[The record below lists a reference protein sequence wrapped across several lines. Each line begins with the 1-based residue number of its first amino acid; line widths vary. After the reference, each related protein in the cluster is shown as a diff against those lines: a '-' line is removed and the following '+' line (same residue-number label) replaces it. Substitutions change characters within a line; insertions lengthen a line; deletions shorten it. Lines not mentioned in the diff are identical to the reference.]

1 MADKDKKYLIQDDE
15 LGEEE
20 TKKVTQYDFSK
31 SGDVEKF
38 NDDLRRKKPDAE
50 EITVGGEGA
59 QIEEEDNIE
68 EVEQTRVMKFDLKKS
83 ADIKQLQQMFDKG
96 VDSSKITV
104 GTDGT
109 IQVAENQED
118 VIGTRLPDNVRLTM
132 EDFKKLID
140 DKSKINL
147 SESEIMSI
155 LFESE
160 NPRMSKAELIE
171 EISNQIIYEADMHD
185 DVRRKFDSGEHDYSG
200 HLDSDTVRNISQ
212 EIFGDVQRNIR
223 EKTGRQNVN
232 MDDVQMLLG
241 HSLMSAIQKEQ
252 RIGTGVLE
260 QRAIQMIRNQFNI
273 PEDAVDFDAQI
284 TGLPQLGGTAIQKG
298 NLQYTKGTKTPPQGK
313 SEEELK
319 PEVTRRRLTNAMM
332 HGAARKSQNL
342 HHLSD
347 ELRNDDPTLNNDYS
361 KIMAAN
367 DAMYWM
373 MSDESIENEGRNGVH
388 AGNVRLDLSN
398 PEKPKIIAQGIVF
411 PILLHELAK
420 GVMELM
426 ALWSLPED
434 KDVRDYVTD
443 KTDHLQAETNDIRLG
458 SHIWGKFVEQI
469 PVDNQEVISLTFNM
483 LQQLPTD
490 EFNNVMSGLANNQ
503 EQARSVVRDLAQ
515 QAIDE
520 LSREDYEDAIGQYG
534 DDEGEVQYGDDQ
546 EPDDVDDIL
555 GGGQEV
561 DTPMDEPVDP
571 STWSQKEIQ
580 DEIDAALDAGDYE
593 TVANLSKYLR

>member
-1 MADKDKKYLIQDDE
+1 MADKNKKYLIQDDE

-20 TKKVTQYDFSK
+20 TKKVTQYDFNK
-31 SGDVEKF
+31 SGDIEKF
-38 NDDLRRKKPDAE
+38 NQDLDRKKPDAE
-50 EITVGGEGA
+50 EITVGGDGA
-59 QIEEEDNIE
+59 QIEEEENIE
-68 EVEQTRVMKFDLKKS
+68 EVEQSRVMKFDVKNGGDVK
-83 ADIKQLQQMFDKG
+83 ALQQMLDKG
-96 VDSSKITV
+96 VDSKKITV

-109 IQVAENQED
+109 IQVSENQED
-118 VIGTRLPDNVRLTM
+118 VIGVRLPDNVHLTM
-132 EDFKKLID
+132 EDFKRLVA
-140 DKSKINL
+140 DKSKVNL

-160 NPRMSKAELIE
+160 NPRMKKSDLIE
-171 EISNQIIYEADMHD
+171 EINNQIIYEADMHD

-212 EIFGDVQRNIR
+212 QVFGDVQRNIR

-241 HSLMSAIQKEQ
+241 NSLMAAIQKEQ
-252 RIGTGVLE
+252 RIGTEVLE

-319 PEVTRRRLTNAMM
+319 PEITRRRLTNAMM

-373 MSDESIENEGRNGVH
+373 MSDEAIENEGRGGVH

-398 PEKPKIIAQGIVF
+398 PEKPKVIAQGIVF

-426 ALWSLPED
+426 SLWSLPED
-434 KDVRDYVTD
+434 KDIRDYVTD
-443 KTDHLQAETNDIRLG
+443 KTDHLEAETNDIRLG
-458 SHIWGKFVEQI
+458 SHIWAKFVEQV
-469 PVDNQEVISLTFNM
+469 PVDNQDVISMTFNL

-490 EFNNVMSGLANNQ
+490 EFNSVMSGLSNDQ
-503 EQARSVVRDLAQ
+503 EQARNTVRELAQ
-515 QAIDE
+515 SAIDE
-520 LSREDYEDAIGQYG
+520 LSRENYDDAIGTYG
-534 DDEGEVQYGDDQ
+534 EEPQGE
-546 EPDDVDDIL
+546 ERPEDVDDVL
-555 GGGQEV
+555 GGGEV
-561 DTPMDEPVDP
+561 DTPMDEPQEDEYSDP

-580 DEIDAALDAGDYE
+580 DQIDLALDAGDFE